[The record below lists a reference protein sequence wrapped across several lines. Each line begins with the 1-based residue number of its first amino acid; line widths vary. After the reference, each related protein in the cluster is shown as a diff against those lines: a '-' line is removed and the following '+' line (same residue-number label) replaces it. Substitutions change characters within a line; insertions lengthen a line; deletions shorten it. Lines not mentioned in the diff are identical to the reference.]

1 MVQHVLKLP
10 IAVFMTLATFCSVS
24 MWITLG
30 TTLTYQ
36 TYLWARMD
44 FWPMYSLATGFE
56 WLGCDLTFL
65 ASPADWHGIAKVSWA
80 VLTVTPVEIGI
91 LLLGLGAAYVCN
103 NILWELEDKLRKWER
118 RVQREQTPAHEN
130 DELGQAL

>member
-1 MVQHVLKLP
+1 MVQHILQAL
-10 IAVFMTLATFCSVS
+10 IAAFTTLATFFTLST
-24 MWITLG
+24 WIMAG

-36 TYLWARMD
+36 TYLWARID

-80 VLTVTPVEIGI
+80 VLTVTPLEVGI
-91 LLLGLGAAYVCN
+91 LLLGLGAAHVCKS
-103 NILWELEDKLRKWER
+103 IVWELEDKQRKWE
-118 RVQREQTPAHEN
+118 QTPLLQK
-130 DELGQAL
+130 DELGQAP